1 MLRPL
6 ERPWP
11 HHVGSLSDVLHVL
24 VPEGRPLPEPVW
36 RRRHRGIVA
45 LLWVHVVGLAVF
57 AIATGAEP
65 RHALAESTAVAVFAL
80 LAGFGRL
87 GRRSAAAM
95 ACLGLLTSSA
105 LLVHFSGGY
114 IEMHFHFFV
123 MVGLMAL
130 YQDWVPFLLAIGYVV
145 VHHGLVGVLEP
156 RSVFNHPAAWKN
168 PWLWAGIHGVFI
180 VGMSIVSLITWRLN
194 ELAVAHVELILGSAG
209 EGIVGVDREGRTTF
223 ANAAAGALTGWR
235 VDEMVGRSLDA
246 LLLTPGQAPPWCA
259 PHLSSERS
267 LTGELIFRRQDGTT
281 FPVECVSAPIHERG
295 SVVGAVVVF
304 NDITLRTQAETAR
317 RETEMRLRSITDAA
331 PDGVVAADERGR
343 IVSWSRGAETIFG
356 YAEAEVVGR
365 PMSLLVPERYR
376 DAHDQVIERAWMAV
390 QPVIARGLEFAG
402 VRRDGAEFPL
412 ELSLGAWDSEGG
424 RFYVGILRDVTER
437 KSAEEA
443 LRQTEHQL
451 RQSQKMEVVGQLAG
465 GIAHDFNNLLTVM
478 LGRSHVLLSK
488 LDASSPLRHDLDL
501 IATTAASAGA
511 LTQRLL
517 AFSRKQLLQPKVLNL
532 NGVVMSMASML
543 RRIIGEHLELR
554 TDLEAKLGPVR
565 ADPVQFEQVIV
576 NLAVNARDAMPQRG
590 TLTIETRNVDLD
602 DEFAGRHAGLHAG
615 PHVMLAV
622 TDTGSGMDAH
632 VQAHLFEPFFTTKA
646 QGKGTGLGLATV
658 YGIVTQHDGAVDV
671 QSALGEGTTFRIY
684 LPRAESEV
692 QVEGPALPAPV
703 GGHETILLVE
713 DDEMVRDL
721 TREILHEGGYAVLAS
736 APGGALSLA
745 RQHAGRIDLLLT
757 DVVMPDIGG
766 RELARHVARLSPS
779 TKVLYMSGYTD
790 DLISH
795 HGVLDGHAPLL
806 GKPFMPAE
814 LLRRVRDV
822 LGG

>member
-1 MLRPL
+1 MQRSL
-6 ERPWP
+6 ERLWP
-11 HHVGSLSDVLHVL
+11 LRVRSLANALHVL
-24 VPEGRPLPEPVW
+24 IPEGRPLPEPVW
-36 RRRHRGIVA
+36 RRRHWGIVA
-45 LLWVHVVGLAVF
+45 LLWAHVFGLAVF
-57 AIATGAEP
+57 AILAGSQP
-65 RHALAESTAVAVFAL
+65 RHALAESGVVAAFAL
-80 LAGFGRL
+80 LAGFQRF
-87 GRRSAAAM
+87 GRRFAATM
-95 ACLGLLTSSA
+95 ACVGLLTSSA

-145 VHHGLVGVLEP
+145 VHHGVVGVLEP
-156 RSVFNHPAAWKN
+156 RSVFNHAAAWAN

-209 EGIVGVDREGRTTF
+209 EGIVGVDRQGCTTF
-223 ANAAAGALTGWR
+223 ANAAAGALTGWS
-235 VDEMVGRSLDA
+235 VGELVGRSLDT
-246 LLLTPGQAPPWCA
+246 LVLTPGQTAPWRT
-259 PHLSSERS
+259 LRLETEGSV
-267 LTGELIFRRQDGTT
+267 TGEMTFRRKDGAT
-281 FPVECVSAPIHERG
+281 FPVECVSAPIWERG
-295 SVVGAVVVF
+295 SVVGSVVVF
-304 NDITLRTQAETAR
+304 NDITLRTHAESAR

-331 PDGVVAADERGR
+331 ADGVIAADERGH
-343 IVSWSRGAETIFG
+343 IVSWNRGAEAIFG
-356 YAEAEVVGR
+356 YPEAEVVGS
-365 PMSLLVPERYR
+365 PLSLLMPERLRETYR
-376 DAHDQVIERAWMAV
+376 GEIERAGAV
-390 QPVIARGLEFAG
+390 AKPVLTRGLEFLG
-402 VRRDGAEFPL
+402 LRKDGTEFPL
-412 ELSLGAWDSEGG
+412 ELSLGSWDSDQG
-424 RFYVGILRDVTER
+424 RFYVGIVRDVTAR
-437 KSAEEA
+437 KRAEEV
-443 LRQTEHQL
+443 LHQTEHQL

-478 LGRSHVLLSK
+478 LGRSHVLLSR
-488 LDASSPLRHDLDL
+488 LPPASPLRHDLEL

-543 RRIIGEHLELR
+543 RRVIGEHLELV
-554 TDLEAKLGPVR
+554 TALEPKLGPVR
-565 ADPVQFEQVIV
+565 ADPVQFEQVVV
-576 NLAVNARDAMPQRG
+576 NLAVNARDAMLQRG

-602 DEFAGRHAGLHAG
+602 EEFAGRHDGLSAG

-622 TDTGSGMDAH
+622 TDTGSGMDAN

-658 YGIVTQHDGAVDV
+658 YGIVTQHDGAIAV
-671 QSALGEGTTFRIY
+671 QSAPGEGTTFRIY
-684 LPRAESEV
+684 LPRVAREV
-692 QVEGPALPAPV
+692 EVANPALPAPV

-713 DDEMVRDL
+713 DDELVRDL
-721 TREILHEGGYAVLAS
+721 TREVLHEGGYAVFAS
-736 APGGALSLA
+736 TPGDALSLA
-745 RQHAGRIDLLLT
+745 EKHADSIHLLLT

-766 RELARHVARLSPS
+766 RELARHMARISPA

-814 LLRRVRDV
+814 LLRKVREV
-822 LGG
+822 LET